1 MKIKKIL
8 ERVLVDLLV
17 VTLAAITVT
26 TKSTWHGD
34 LAEAEEFANASE
46 IDNVTYPLTRTF
58 TISAY
63 YSPLPCQNR
72 YVTGS
77 YDGDIRL
84 NGGGVRGADGTS
96 VYPGMVAAPRTYD
109 FGTKMDIPGVGI
121 VAVHDRGGAIRASNG
136 VPGVY
141 DRLDIWMGYGDKGL
155 TRALNW
161 GKRTFEV
168 VVYGINDS
176 ITEQIILDDY
186 SAEESIANSCVMPVS
201 EPKSEPKPTLIK
213 TASVKKEVAP
223 EKKLQEPEI
232 LKIDLKEGSSGEEVK
247 KLQRELKK
255 LNYFRTD
262 VSGYYGTVTS
272 HAVFKFQQSQR
283 LVGDE
288 KSLGA
293 STFGPK
299 TRDRMN
305 EIIASRSYSTL
316 KVAVAT
322 EEYNDRI
329 LVKQEEQ
336 RILATQ
342 LEFGMVGPEV
352 SVLQK
357 FLKTQGYFKGGLI
370 TDYFGPTTKQA
381 LIDFQLANSL
391 IKAVDDYG
399 AGRVGPATLELINSV
414 S

>member
-17 VTLAAITVT
+17 VMLAAITVT

-109 FGTKMDIPGVGI
+109 FGTKMDVPGVGI
-121 VAVHDRGGAIRASNG
+121 VSVHDRGGAIKASSG

-176 ITEQIILDDY
+176 IAEQIILDDY

-201 EPKSEPKPTLIK
+201 EPVLEPKPTVIK
-213 TASVKKEVAP
+213 TASVKKEAAP
-223 EKKLQEPEI
+223 KEPEI
-232 LKIDLKEGSSGEEVK
+232 LKTDLKEGSSGEEVK
-247 KLQRELKK
+247 KLQRELKR

-262 VSGYYGTVTS
+262 ISGYYGAVTA

-293 STFGPK
+293 GSFGPK

-305 EIIASRSYSTL
+305 EIIASRSYNTF

-352 SVLQK
+352 SILQR

-399 AGRVGPATLELINSV
+399 AGRVGPTTLEFINSV